1 MEWSDEGLV
10 LLRRR
15 HGETNAVVTLF
26 TQAHGRHLG
35 LVRGG
40 SGQRHAGTFQ
50 LGNVVAA
57 RWRARL
63 EEQLGSYVCELAES
77 VAAHV
82 LDDPGRLEALA
93 ACAELLDAVLPERHA
108 YPELYAATRALVTNL
123 TAASYASDLVRW
135 ELGLLM
141 TLGFGLDLT
150 ACAATGQLDELAYV
164 SPRTGRAVSREA
176 GRALSGRL
184 LELPAFLT
192 GPRGAQ
198 TIDDSDIAA
207 GLVLTGHFLERHLLA
222 PARRVMPPSRLR
234 LVDRWSRAARLRPP

>member
-1 MEWSDEGLV
+1 M
-10 LLRRR
+10 RRR
-15 HGETNAVVTLF
+15 HGENNAVVTLF
-26 TQAHGRHLG
+26 TRAHGRHLG

-40 SGQRHAGTFQ
+40 GGQRHAGTLQ
-50 LGNVVAA
+50 IGNVVNA

-63 EEQLGSYVCELAES
+63 EEQLGSYVCELVES

-82 LDDPGRLEALA
+82 LDDAGRLDALA
-93 ACAELLDAVLPERHA
+93 AATELLEAVLPERHA
-108 YPELYAATRALVTNL
+108 YPELFAATRALVTNL
-123 TAASYASDLVRW
+123 MVASYASDVVRW

-150 ACAATGQLDELAYV
+150 ACAATGQLDDLAYV
-164 SPRTGRAVSREA
+164 SPRTGRAVSRDA
-176 GRALSGRL
+176 GRALSQRL

-192 GPRGAQ
+192 SPRGAAE
-198 TIDDSDIAA
+198 IEAPDIAA

>member
-1 MEWSDEGLV
+1 MLI
-10 LLRRR
+10 RRR
-15 HGETNAVVTLF
+15 HGESNAVVTLF
-26 TQAHGRHLG
+26 TQARGRHLG

-40 SGQRHAGTFQ
+40 GGRRHAGTFQ
-50 LGNVVAA
+50 LGNLLAA

-63 EEQLGSYVCELAES
+63 EEQLGSYVCELVES

-93 ACAELLDAVLPERHA
+93 ACMELLDTVLPERHA

-123 TAASYASDLVRW
+123 MAPSYASDVVRW

-164 SPRTGRAVSREA
+164 SPRTGRAVSRDA

-192 GPRGAQ
+192 SPRKAGD
-198 TIDDSDIAA
+198 IDAPDIAA

-222 PARRVMPPSRLR
+222 PARRVMPPARLR
-234 LVDRWSRAARLRPP
+234 LVDRWSRAARLRAP